1 MAGRSAAP
9 GPAEPKVANSRRHG
23 KKPENGSE
31 TTASHR
37 KTEKDVDKLIHCLA
51 EWTEDLRTVRCAAPE
66 APLRRRHS
74 PSHTR
79 KVVPTVSLARFYP
92 RGDPLTQS
100 MEFKDREGGVWLAYV
115 ESAPGAP
122 IPRRRRRRASVLP
135 ERHLR
140 FDSATESLFTS
151 LVPAGSPFLPE
162 ARLQFLLDEAHS
174 DPPWALT
181 DRSPAPA
188 ILSLR
193 HRRIEWPTQAVESG
207 REAIAGCARRWQQ
220 TASRREA
227 LHRHFLQRLSGA
239 ANTMHRMLEVLL
251 GQRPA
256 RP

>member
-9 GPAEPKVANSRRHG
+9 GPAEPKVANSRRQRRR
-23 KKPENGSE
+23 PENGSE
-31 TTASHR
+31 TTVNHG

-51 EWTEDLRTVRCAAPE
+51 EWTEDVRTARCAAPE

-74 PSHTR
+74 PSHAR
-79 KVVPTVSLARFYP
+79 RAVPTVSLARFYP

-100 MEFKDREGGVWLAYV
+100 MEFKDRNGAAWLAYV
-115 ESAPGAP
+115 EGAPGAP
-122 IPRRRRRRASVLP
+122 RRHRGRATVLP

-151 LVPAGSPFLPE
+151 LVPAGSPFLAE
-162 ARLQFLLDEAHS
+162 ARLQSLLDEAQS

-181 DRSPAPA
+181 NRSPTPA

-193 HRRIEWPTQAVESG
+193 SRRSEWPNRAIVSG
-207 REAIAGCARRWQQ
+207 REAVAGWARRWQQ
-220 TASRREA
+220 TASGREA
-227 LHRHFLQRLSGA
+227 LRHHFLELLSGA
-239 ANTMHRMLEVLL
+239 ANTMHGMLDVLL
-251 GQRPA
+251 GHRPA